1 MVIDMQRL
9 VLLLCGMIAGLSAAQ
24 VEQPRAQLLDRAIR
38 YVNEDIITLG
48 DLVERLQ
55 SQRKRN
61 APTNVDEE
69 LAMWREQLEELTVD
83 ELLIQFAVSKGVS
96 INADQINQQ
105 VTEEAK
111 RSGRGM
117 NLVDLA
123 RARQRVEKREKVGA
137 ALGFFDQRAAS
148 VSPSELLDAYAQR
161 KDALKRP
168 ARAHVLQIVLRPS
181 DPAER
186 LALHDDQARIFRQ
199 AQDVDPASAAVVAP
213 LFDRLVALDAES
225 PERAALLDD
234 AVAQLATVPIDQAS
248 AALRDL
254 VATAAK
260 LVQRRAA
267 MRSRDDVQATM
278 TDLRA
283 ELDGKG
289 VDAFKAAC
297 KGLSQGPRADEG
309 GELGWIEPGFF
320 TKEIDTVIFALEAG
334 QLSQPVWSQH
344 NCCLTLVAER
354 TEASQRSFAEVVGE
368 LESLLRQERQ
378 RAIRITAAAVLRQ
391 RAVIRDLAPLE
402 ELMRGG

>member
-1 MVIDMQRL
+1 MRRMVFL
-9 VLLLCGMIAGLSAAQ
+9 FCGIIAALSAAE
-24 VEQPRAQLLDRAIR
+24 VEPPRPQLLDRAIR

-69 LAMWREQLEELTVD
+69 LAMWRDQLEELTVD
-83 ELLIQFAVSKGVS
+83 NLLVQFAVSKGVV

-105 VTEEAK
+105 VSEEAK

-137 ALGFFDQRAAS
+137 ALSFFDQRAAS
-148 VSPSELLDAYAQR
+148 VSPGELLDAYRQR
-161 KDALKRP
+161 KETFKRP
-168 ARAHVLQIVLRPS
+168 ARAHVLQIVLRPT

-186 LALHDDQARIFRQ
+186 LALHENQSRIFRQ
-199 AQDVDPASAAVVAP
+199 AQDADPAAAAVVTP

-234 AVAQLATVPIDQAS
+234 AVAQLAALPIDQAS
-248 AALRDL
+248 AALREL
-254 VATAAK
+254 VAAAGK
-260 LVQRRAA
+260 LVQARAA
-267 MRSRDDVQATM
+267 MRSRDDVQAIL
-278 TDLRA
+278 TDLRVQ
-283 ELDGKG
+283 LDGKG

-309 GELGWIEPGFF
+309 GDLGWIEPGFF
-320 TKEIDTVIFALEAG
+320 TKDLDAVFFALGAG
-334 QLSQPVWSQH
+334 QLSQPVWSMQ

-368 LESLLRQERQ
+368 LESILRQERQ
-378 RAIRITAAAVLRQ
+378 REIRIKAAGVLRQ

-402 ELMRGG
+402 ELMKGG